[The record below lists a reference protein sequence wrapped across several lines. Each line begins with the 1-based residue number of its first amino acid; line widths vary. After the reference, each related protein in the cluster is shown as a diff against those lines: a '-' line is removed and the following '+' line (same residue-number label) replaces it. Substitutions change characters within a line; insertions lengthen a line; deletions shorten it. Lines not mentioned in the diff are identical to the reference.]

1 MRKLKKTDE
10 LNYKYK
16 KIVQNILAIDES
28 IFIDLIIDLY
38 NITDLKSTFSFLVN
52 HDFQHL
58 IFEIMYLIKSYE
70 NNANFIIE
78 NIIKRNSSKI
88 ELSLNKLKIDSE
100 EKFLEL
106 IKQDIPIYHSMNI
119 SDSMYIFYAHTSKNY
134 NKQYYNLS
142 LELLKQKKEEFYKK
156 SKNKEFEKIVEL
168 EGTLKNSLVE
178 NELNMFLRKDYNL
191 SKEEE
196 DKHLDYISNIL
207 NGTRDKI
214 NKTITFDE
222 GVGLFLHSNLED
234 MERMKKTFEVINIEI
249 TTLLNNSFKRFLDN
263 SKDYYL
269 LEEVNKI
276 VLENKNLKSEIKI
289 VKEKEVVI
297 DESIEKENKQLQKEN
312 YYLKTKAENLELKIK
327 ELQEELNRNKEI
339 TENLEVEIEDRKI
352 VKIDISDKKIVVL
365 GGHWKSK
372 KLTLNIK
379 TIPAEDI
386 LKSIDSLKSYDIVI
400 FDTSRNSHINY
411 NKLKSVTKDFYLINK
426 SSEEDILKIFE
437 TIL

>member
-1 MRKLKKTDE
+1 MRKLKKIDG

-16 KIVQNILAIDES
+16 KIVQKISEIDES

-58 IFEIMYLIKSYE
+58 IFEIMYLIKGYE
-70 NNANFIIE
+70 NNANLIIE
-78 NIIKRNSSKI
+78 NFIKRNTSKI
-88 ELSLNKLKIDSE
+88 ELSLDKLKIDSE
-100 EKFLEL
+100 EKFLNL

-142 LELLKQKKEEFYKK
+142 LELLKQKKEVFYKK
-156 SKNKEFEKIVEL
+156 SENKEFEKIVEL
-168 EGTLKNSLVE
+168 KGTLKDSLVE
-178 NELNMFLRKDYNL
+178 NELNMFLRKDYNI

-196 DKHLDYISNIL
+196 DEYLDYISNIL

-214 NKTITFDE
+214 NKTIAFDE
-222 GVGLFLHSNLED
+222 GLGLFLHSNLEEI
-234 MERMKKTFEVINIEI
+234 ERMKRTFEVIDIEI

-269 LEEVNKI
+269 LEEVKKI
-276 VLENKNLKSEIKI
+276 VLENETLKNEIKT

-297 DESIEKENKQLQKEN
+297 DESISKENKQLQKEN
-312 YYLKTKAENLELKIK
+312 YYLKTQNEKLELKIR
-327 ELQEELNRNKEI
+327 ELQDELNRNKEI
-339 TENLEVEIEDRKI
+339 IEDLEIEIEERKI
-352 VKIDISDKKIVVL
+352 DKIDISDKKIIVL
-365 GGHWKSK
+365 GGHWKTK
-372 KLTLNIK
+372 KLSLNIK

-386 LKSIDSLKSYDIVI
+386 LKSIDSLKSYDLVI
-400 FDTSRNSHINY
+400 FDTSRNSHINF

-426 SSEEDILKIFE
+426 SSEEEILNIFE
-437 TIL
+437 NK